1 MPSKK
6 DTTRINDLL
15 ASVTADMLDGGPQLF
30 QDNSRRVERILLEMV
45 RPDPVQPRHVLP
57 EQIHIAFHNQRL
69 TPTQALKQLVQLMQ
83 VAARQQGQP
92 FQNVVEPLPNADDE
106 REEDVETKLSPSP
119 SHAKSIQLSVAA
131 SLSLLS

>member
-69 TPTQALKQLVQLMQ
+69 TPTQALKQLVQLM
-83 VAARQQGQP
+83 
-92 FQNVVEPLPNADDE
+92 
-106 REEDVETKLSPSP
+106 
-119 SHAKSIQLSVAA
+119 
-131 SLSLLS
+131 